1 MALIGDIRR
10 NPWILIVFIALGLGG
25 FIFMDSFSGE
35 RSVMGSQATNIGEIN
50 GTKIDQ
56 RQFARWEQTVYGNAG
71 GDIYNRK
78 SALWNYLVEDA
89 IIKDEAESLGGLGV
103 TKAEMQDLVFGNNKS
118 PLMRAR
124 FPDVN
129 QLNQLKS
136 RLLDNNEQNNEL
148 RNYWNYLEQEV
159 MKERKQAKLNALI
172 QKGMYAPTWQLNQ
185 IHQEQNQQI
194 DISYVR
200 IPYGDI
206 DDVELVD
213 ADYKAYIQKNKA
225 TLTQDEET
233 RRLEYVAFDILP
245 SAQDTASII
254 AKLEESKVLFANAT
268 NDTTF
273 ISGNIGGALDGAY
286 FQRDQINSE
295 VADAL
300 FDQPKGT
307 TYGPYLEGNTYRVAK
322 LIDQKVVPD
331 SVRSRHILL
340 PAIPASQVRI
350 DSMIT
355 ELEAGRANF
364 TDLAEKFGT
373 DGTKSTGG
381 DLGYVGQGGMVKQF
395 NDLIFYYADQGEY
408 KTIITQFGIHLVEV
422 TGKKFINKN
431 QGARIGYISEL
442 IIPSED
448 TQDIEYRAA
457 LEFVSKNRTLDQLRA
472 GAAEMGLSTE
482 VAGPFKANDYIF
494 DILGPG
500 QTSRDIIQFAF
511 NGNTDIND
519 VSSEIY
525 TYADP
530 VTNVS
535 NKHVIA
541 ALVSVTPAGLPSVA
555 DIKSDIENQV
565 LNMKKAEMMKGKI
578 TETDLDAIANTY
590 ESQVDE
596 ATNINFSSGFATGLG
611 SEPKVIAAAFDL
623 EEGQTS
629 KAIEGANGVYVVRV
643 NRKSAVTSEPNIAQL
658 RKTTGSS
665 IGIQTTSQLMQS
677 MKKDADIVDGRSR
690 FF

>member
-35 RSVMGSQATNIGEIN
+35 RSIMGSQSTNIGEIN

-56 RQFARWEQTVYGNAG
+56 RQFARWEQTIYGNAG
-71 GDIYNRK
+71 GDVYNRK

-89 IIKDEAESLGGLGV
+89 IIKDESESLGGLDV
-103 TKAEMQDLVFGNNKS
+103 TQAEMQDLVFGVNKS

-124 FPDVN
+124 FPDAN
-129 QLNQLKS
+129 QLNQLRQ
-136 RLLDNNEQNNEL
+136 RLGDNSEENNEL
-148 RNYWNYLEQEV
+148 RNYWSYLEKEV
-159 MKERKQAKLNALI
+159 MKERKQSKLNALI

-185 IHQEQNQQI
+185 IHQEQNQQV
-194 DISYVR
+194 DFSYVR

-206 DDVELVD
+206 DDVELSD
-213 ADYKAYIQKNKA
+213 ADYKTYIQKNRA
-225 TLTQDEET
+225 TLTQEEET
-233 RRLEYVAFDILP
+233 RKVEYVAFDILP
-245 SAQDTASII
+245 TSSDSANIVT
-254 AKLEESKVLFANAT
+254 KLTESKALFANAA

-273 ISGNIGGALDGAY
+273 ISGNLGGELTGAY
-286 FQRDQINSE
+286 ASRDQVNSD

-300 FDQPKGT
+300 FGQPNGT
-307 TYGPYLEGNTYRVAK
+307 TYGPYLDGNTYKVAK
-322 LIDQKVVPD
+322 LIDQQMIPD
-331 SVRSRHILL
+331 SVKSRHILL
-340 PAIPASQVRI
+340 PATPESQTRI

-355 ELEAGRANF
+355 ELEAGRARF
-364 TDLAEKFGT
+364 ADLAAKFGT
-373 DGTKSTGG
+373 DGTKDTGG
-381 DLGYVGQGGMVKQF
+381 DLGYTAPGGMVQQF
-395 NDLIFYYADQGEY
+395 NDLIFFYADKGEY

-422 TGKKFINKN
+422 TGKKFINRT

-448 TQDIEYRAA
+448 TQDAEYRSA
-457 LEFVSKNRTLDQLRA
+457 LEFVSKNRNLDQLRA
-472 GAAEMGLSTE
+472 SAADMGLSTE
-482 VAGPFKANDYIF
+482 VAGPFQANDYIF
-494 DILGPG
+494 GALGTG

-511 NGNTDIND
+511 NGNTDMND

-530 VTNVS
+530 ITNVS
-535 NKHVIA
+535 NKHVIG
-541 ALVSVTPAGLPSVA
+541 ALVNVASEGLPSVS

-565 LNMKKAEMMKGKI
+565 LNMKKAEMLIGKI
-578 TETDLDAIANTY
+578 TGSDLSAIASTY

-596 ATNINFSSGFATGLG
+596 VTNVNFSSGFASGLG

-629 KAIEGANGVYVVRV
+629 KAIEGANGVYVVTV
-643 NRKSAVTSEPNIAQL
+643 SRKSTVTGEPNIAQL
-658 RKTTGSS
+658 RKSTGSTV
-665 IGIQTTSQLMQS
+665 GIQTTSQLMQS

>member
-35 RSVMGSQATNIGEIN
+35 RSIMGSQATNLGEIN

-56 RQFARWEQTVYGNAG
+56 LQFARWEQTVYGNAG
-71 GDIYNRK
+71 GDVYNRK
-78 SALWNYLVEDA
+78 SSLWNYLVEDA
-89 IIKDEAESLGGLGV
+89 IIKDESESLGGLDV
-103 TKAEMQDLVFGNNKS
+103 TKAEMQELVFGNNKS

-124 FPDVN
+124 FPDPS
-129 QLNQLKS
+129 QLAQLKT
-136 RLLDNNEQNNEL
+136 RLLDNNEQNDEL

-159 MKERKQAKLNALI
+159 MKERRQAKLNALI

-194 DISYVR
+194 DFSYVR

-206 DDVELVD
+206 DDVELSD
-213 ADYKAYIQKNKA
+213 ADYKTYIQNNKA

-245 SAQDTASII
+245 SSVDTANII
-254 AKLEESKVLFANAT
+254 AKLTEDKALFASTN

-273 ISGNIGGALDGAY
+273 ISGNLGGSLDGSY
-286 FQRDQINSE
+286 FLRDQINSD
-295 VADAL
+295 VAGAL
-300 FDQPKGT
+300 FGQPNGT

-322 LIDQKVVPD
+322 LIDQKVVAD
-331 SVRSRHILL
+331 SVKSRHILL

-364 TDLAEKFGT
+364 ADLAEKFGT
-373 DGTKSTGG
+373 DGTKDTGG
-381 DLGYVGQGGMVKQF
+381 DLGYVGLGGMVKQF
-395 NDLIFYYADQGEY
+395 SDHIFFYADKGEF
-408 KTIITQFGIHLVEV
+408 KTVITQFGIHLVEV
-422 TGKKFINKN
+422 TGQKFINREP
-431 QGARIGYISEL
+431 GARIGYISEL

-448 TQDIEYRAA
+448 TQDTEYRAA

-472 GAAEMGLSTE
+472 GAADMGLSTE
-482 VAGPFKANDYIF
+482 LAGPFQANDYIF
-494 DILGPG
+494 GTLGSG

-511 NGNTDIND
+511 NGNTDING

-525 TYADP
+525 TYTDP

-541 ALVSVTPAGLPSVA
+541 SLVNVTPAGLPSVD

-565 LNMKKAEMMKGKI
+565 LNMKKAEMLKGKI
-578 TETDLDAIANTY
+578 TGTDLESIAGTY

-596 ATNINFSSGFATGLG
+596 VTSVNFSSGFATGLG

-629 KAIEGANGVYVVRV
+629 KAIEGANGVYVVTI
-643 NRKSAVTSEPNIAQL
+643 NRKSTVAGGPNIAQL
-658 RKTTGSS
+658 RRSTGSS
-665 IGIQTTSQLMQS
+665 VGIQTTSQLMQS